1 MEERGLEDKWFQQD
15 GATTHT
21 VRLTIQLLNDVS
33 PRRLISRSSDLACPA
48 RSPDLTALDSFL
60 WDNIRHEIEETQLQM
75 LQDVMKSVLRRAE
88 SCIENRGHHLADI
101 ISQS

>member
-1 MEERGLEDKWFQQD
+1 MAYREFEARQNEIINSPPSGNGNMGERWQKITMRQNNIFSLFLPVEFGLRGNGRFE
-15 GATTHT
+15 G
-21 VRLTIQLLNDVS
+21 S
-33 PRRLISRSSDLACPA
+33 PFC
-48 RSPDLTALDSFL
+48 
-60 WDNIRHEIEETQLQM
+60 M